1 MRKLLVCLLL
11 FGLGIGGA
19 VIVAKPAGAHTLTNP
34 VLVGV
39 VGTSGSN
46 SNQTMTLTLNGVA
59 VTNIPAGT
67 YDFDITDWSTVH
79 NFHLCAGTS
88 TTRCNTST
96 TGLFKTS
103 IAGTGQHQSFPNITL
118 ADGTTYTYQCDV
130 HSNMTH
136 HFTVGTVT
144 TTTATTSTTTHT
156 TTTTPTTTNSTTTS
170 ATTTTTPTTTATTTH
185 TTTTTPTTTTSGGG
199 GGGSLT
205 IHIVSAKATAHRV
218 VVKIS
223 SNKHGKAVAQLF
235 KGTKRLAKASHT
247 VPGKVT
253 LKPSKTLKPG
263 RYTVKVKV
271 TAGGKTATV
280 KKTVKVS

>member
-1 MRKLLVCLLL
+1 MRKLLVALLL

-19 VIVAKPAGAHTLTNP
+19 VIVAQPAGAHTLTNT
-34 VLVGV
+34 VLTGSVA
-39 VGTSGSN
+39 TSGSPT
-46 SNQTMTLTLNGVA
+46 SQTMTLTLNGVP

-67 YDFDITDWSTVH
+67 YDFDVTDWATTH

-88 TTRCNTST
+88 STRCNVST

-103 IAGTGQHQSFPNITL
+103 IGGTGEQTFSNITL
-118 ADGTTYTYQCDV
+118 TDGTYTYQCDA

-144 TTTATTSTTTHT
+144 TTTGTTSTTTHT
-156 TTTTPTTTNSTTTS
+156 TTTTPTTTHSTTTS
-170 ATTTTTPTTTATTTH
+170 ATTTTTTPTTTTTH

-199 GGGSLT
+199 GGGGSLT
-205 IHIVSAKATAHRV
+205 IHIVSAKGTAHSV

-253 LKPSKTLKPG
+253 LKPSSALKPG

-271 TAGGKTATV
+271 TAGGKTATA

>member
-1 MRKLLVCLLL
+1 MRKLLVALLL

-19 VIVAKPAGAHTLTNP
+19 VIVAQPAGAHTLTNT
-34 VLVGV
+34 VLTGSVA
-39 VGTSGSN
+39 TSGSPT
-46 SNQTMTLTLNGVA
+46 SQTMTLTLNGVP

-67 YDFDITDWSTVH
+67 YDFDVTDWATTH

-88 TTRCNTST
+88 STRCNVST

-103 IAGTGQHQSFPNITL
+103 IGGTGEQTFSNITL
-118 ADGTTYTYQCDV
+118 TDGTYTYQCDA

-144 TTTATTSTTTHT
+144 TTTGTTS
-156 TTTTPTTTNSTTTS
+156 
-170 ATTTTTPTTTATTTH
+170 TTTH

-199 GGGSLT
+199 GGGGSLT
-205 IHIVSAKATAHRV
+205 IHIVSAKGTAHSV

-253 LKPSKTLKPG
+253 LKPSSALKPG

-271 TAGGKTATV
+271 TAGGKTATA